1 MCEICFDYFL
11 LLIQFLLIQSNQT
24 HFCSLLT
31 ARFTVIVFLL
41 SPIYLFW
48 SRACMIES
56 LALFLGL
63 CFMYNAMILVKKSKH
78 NITAL
83 TILGILG
90 ALVKI
95 TTFYPIILFV
105 FLYCLF
111 NKAELLKK

>member
-63 CFMYNAMILVKKSKH
+63 CFMYNAMILVKKSKY